1 MIIKRKYACYYQ
13 LMDEPESK
21 GLLLDSFKAGGVDVK
36 RANELLQLN
45 GSVIVCNT
53 DMGSCIPASISGI
66 VHYSSRKGNAI
77 MQVLYNCFFDNP
89 ARIVQVIAFEHN
101 LDSIRPVKP
110 WDVGQIII

>member
-1 MIIKRKYACYYQ
+1 MLK
-13 LMDEPESK
+13 
-21 GLLLDSFKAGGVDVK
+21 
-36 RANELLQLN
+36 ELTN

-53 DMGSCIPASISGI
+53 DMGSCIPASIFNDFMDRLDNLDKMKPFDNGLTYNDVSGI